1 METNS
6 LIGDSQHGFRRGRSC
21 ETNLLALMEY
31 HAQRAEEGNN
41 EDDYY
46 FDLKAFFDG
55 IPHQRCLA
63 AFNTHGVPQEGK
75 IHKWITAWLG
85 TGGELLEQGARG
97 RSQAKEQGATAQN
110 LGGGAGSKDSED
122 TAKERSNE
130 LGEENRKKE
139 PQVVRRR
146 QRVVLNGKA
155 SKWHQVTASII

>member
-31 HAQRAEEGNN
+31 HAQQAEEGYN
-41 EDDYY
+41 EDDCY

-85 TGGELLEQGARG
+85 TGGELLEQGA
-97 RSQAKEQGATAQN
+97 TAQN

-130 LGEENRKKE
+130 LGKGNRKKE

-146 QRVVLNGKA
+146 HRVVLNGNA
-155 SKWHQVTASII
+155 SKWHQVTAFII